1 MSFSLRF
8 MHFFSCYFHA
18 TQHTELNGLK
28 TVKKVGNVSETSA
41 ICCAQPF
48 CMTLFPPLK
57 LLNGLLDVSSLLRAR
72 CFNEESCL
80 SLKQLEGYLV
90 VLQPDAPQI
99 SLSGVGP
106 HLARPAPEFEG
117 PRGVPLFP
125 ELRIVCSL
133 SHAVNTAAQGM
144 EGGGESNV
152 KSPPAPRVGGL
163 IKICGPC
170 LSRHSFLTV
179 T

>member
-1 MSFSLRF
+1 MSNIYYMSTRKCPGNPLNSGLEWWSSQQSHIAWI
-8 MHFFSCYFHA
+8 MLTFFS
-18 TQHTELNGLK
+18 
-28 TVKKVGNVSETSA
+28 
-41 ICCAQPF
+41 
-48 CMTLFPPLK
+48 
-57 LLNGLLDVSSLLRAR
+57 SLSTTPTTFLPAR

-144 EGGGESNV
+144 EGGGESHQF
-152 KSPPAPRVGGL
+152 L
-163 IKICGPC
+163 I
-170 LSRHSFLTV
+170 
-179 T
+179 

>member
-1 MSFSLRF
+1 MACMAEKLQCCSGRHRRQMSVQTSDI
-8 MHFFSCYFHA
+8 FHISFVFL
-18 TQHTELNGLK
+18 TTR
-28 TVKKVGNVSETSA
+28 TSFL
-41 ICCAQPF
+41 P
-48 CMTLFPPLK
+48 
-57 LLNGLLDVSSLLRAR
+57 AR

-144 EGGGESNV
+144 EGGGES
-152 KSPPAPRVGGL
+152 G
-163 IKICGPC
+163 IK
-170 LSRHSFLTV
+170 
-179 T
+179 